1 MLSSD
6 DPHTTVFAA
15 GSNDKQQY
23 LQPSEQDKSSNA
35 PKKKSMERIS
45 KLFQKKSKKQSMPP
59 PPPSLLTPSFSSVS
73 LSSSNYDQQQPQNN
87 QHYST
92 PPTVSSTKST
102 TSKRSSSLRIPFR
115 GVMGGNDNDSEKQ
128 NDMANGSTQQ
138 AQHQRTSEIR
148 SSIDNSPFITK
159 QDSPSNFNDNSSIT
173 SNSVKADGQDGD
185 RTSIN
190 VTPPS
195 PSGQQDCT
203 SSNSSE
209 TPVSAAVGETAGS
222 PQVTQ
227 PTATTATAIVKRTM
241 STRSTATSSS
251 AAGGT
256 KGACVTTSLVAPLRA
271 QLERQKRIL
280 EHLQVE
286 HQQYE
291 KDNKVLSDRIDT
303 LDAKHKQ
310 RTQDTNQLRENFND
324 YLKGLRATDDD
335 IDSVGEKIKKL
346 KEGIHDLTQILV
358 EQGDAEVATKALR
371 TFWLNL
377 NEAIVDMGNPLPKPR
392 LQMLTEKF
400 MMDVLV
406 QNLNLMA
413 FPGVENVEE
422 YNRLQYWLE
431 DNISDQQAFFPVR
444 LRQEVALV
452 VVKKETDKESDVYR
466 SRHSA
471 LQNNWKYLY
480 SGIVKAY
487 PFVYQHDKTEPDVRK
502 HYGAKVQILV
512 DQAIHLGL
520 AIKGQELDVTAAA
533 VSEGEQEF
541 DPENMEDEDGQT
553 SGTVGFCICP
563 PFVVGNP
570 APIRILIKGRVL
582 CASSPS
588 ESLTSE

>member
-6 DPHTTVFAA
+6 DPHTTMFVA
-15 GSNDKQQY
+15 GPNDKQQY
-23 LQPSEQDKSSNA
+23 LQPNDPDKSNA

-45 KLFQKKSKKQSMPP
+45 KLFQKKSKKQSI
-59 PPPSLLTPSFSSVS
+59 PPPSSLAPSFSSVS
-73 LSSSNYDQQQPQNN
+73 LSSSNYDQPQVQQQQQQQSDNY
-87 QHYST
+87 HYST
-92 PPTVSSTKST
+92 LPTAQSTRST
-102 TSKRSSSLRIPFR
+102 TSKRSSSLRNPFR
-115 GVMGGNDNDSEKQ
+115 NVVGGNDSIKQ
-128 NDMANGSTQQ
+128 NDSGNGYIQQ
-138 AQHQRTSEIR
+138 QQYQQHRTSDIR
-148 SSIDNSPFITK
+148 SSLDNSPFMAK
-159 QDSPSNFNDNSSIT
+159 QDAITSLKDDSSVT
-173 SNSVKADGQDGD
+173 SNSIKTDGHQNDD
-185 RTSIN
+185 RTSIC

-195 PSGQQDCT
+195 SGQDCNG
-203 SSNSSE
+203 SNSSE
-209 TPVSAAVGETAGS
+209 TPVLAAAGETTG
-222 PQVTQ
+222 Q
-227 PTATTATAIVKRTM
+227 PPATTTVPKRTM
-241 STRSTATSSS
+241 STRSTASS
-251 AAGGT
+251 AAGGSNSSN
-256 KGACVTTSLVAPLRA
+256 KGACVTIVAPLKS

-280 EHLQVE
+280 ENLQVE

-291 KDNKVLSDRIDT
+291 KDNKVLLDRLDT
-303 LDAKHKQ
+303 LKAKQKQ
-310 RTQDTNQLRENFND
+310 RTNELKQLQDKFD
-324 YLKGLRATDDD
+324 GYLKGLRATDDD

-346 KEGIHDLTQILV
+346 KEGIRDLAQILV
-358 EQGDAEVATKALR
+358 EQGDSEIATKALS

-377 NEAIVDMGNPLPKPR
+377 NEAIVEMGSPLPQHR

-406 QNLNLMA
+406 QNLNLNA

-444 LRQEVALV
+444 LRQEVAQA
-452 VVKKETDKESDVYR
+452 VVKNETDKDSDVFR

-487 PFVYQHDKTEPDVRK
+487 PFVYQHDKAEADVRK
-502 HYGAKVQILV
+502 HYGAKVQMLV

-533 VSEGEQEF
+533 VSEGEQMF

-570 APIRILIKGRVL
+570 APIRTLIKGRVL
-582 CASSPS
+582 CANLSPKNPA
-588 ESLTSE
+588 